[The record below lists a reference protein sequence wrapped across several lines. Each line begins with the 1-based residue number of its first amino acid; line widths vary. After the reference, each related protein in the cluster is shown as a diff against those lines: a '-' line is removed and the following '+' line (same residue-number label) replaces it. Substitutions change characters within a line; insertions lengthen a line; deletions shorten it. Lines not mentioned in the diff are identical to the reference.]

1 MAHGWTRGIRP
12 ELVRL
17 EVEFLRGIL
26 SKVYGAQVAVKIR
39 VAPISPISENRVAP
53 ILANLFQAT
62 LELRSHD
69 QHLLLMYK
77 YPI

>member
-1 MAHGWTRGIRP
+1 MAHGWTLGVRP

-39 VAPISPISENRVAP
+39 VAPVRRLFGSLGPDGVAP
-53 ILANLFQAT
+53 DAGSLPPPCFAAIRINA
-62 LELRSHD
+62 
-69 QHLLLMYK
+69 
-77 YPI
+77 